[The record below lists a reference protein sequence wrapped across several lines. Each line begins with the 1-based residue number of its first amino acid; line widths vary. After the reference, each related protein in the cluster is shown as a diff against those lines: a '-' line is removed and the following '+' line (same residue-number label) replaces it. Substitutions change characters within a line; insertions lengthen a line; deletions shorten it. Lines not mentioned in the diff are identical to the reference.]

1 MSAGSHPAVTSLLTL
16 AIGAVTTASGRERV
30 KRARKAYSDAI
41 ASGARP
47 IEGVGTAVAAFVGL
61 ADEGP
66 SNVPRSPG
74 VYVDEVPSSGGSIE
88 DVETSTESFVEP
100 DPEKP

>member
-1 MSAGSHPAVTSLLTL
+1 MTRLVKLAALGAAVY
-16 AIGAVTTASGRERV
+16 AVATDSGRERV

-41 ASGARP
+41 ASGART

-61 ADEGP
+61 ADDGGP
-66 SNVPRSPG
+66 SNTPRSPG
-74 VYVDEVPSSGGSIE
+74 VYVDEVPSSGRSIE

>member
-1 MSAGSHPAVTSLLTL
+1 MKIAALGAAVY
-16 AIGAVTTASGRERV
+16 AVATGSGRERV
-30 KRARKAYSDAI
+30 RRARKAYSDAI

-47 IEGVGTAVAAFVGL
+47 IGGVGTAVAAFVGL
-61 ADEGP
+61 ADDGH
-66 SNVPRSPG
+66 SNTLRSPG
-74 VYVDEVPSSGGSIE
+74 AYVDEVPSSGRSIE